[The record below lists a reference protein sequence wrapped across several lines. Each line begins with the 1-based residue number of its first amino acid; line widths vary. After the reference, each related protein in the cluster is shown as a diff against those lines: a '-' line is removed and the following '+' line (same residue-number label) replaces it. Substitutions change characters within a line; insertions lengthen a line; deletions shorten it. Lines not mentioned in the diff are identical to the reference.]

1 MILGIFN
8 SHKLRAHSL
17 LVNKINHHRQF
28 VQLDTFAYFIKV
40 FKSNVLQ
47 ENSISYFVF
56 KFVKNLD

>member
-8 SHKLRAHSL
+8 SHNLRAHSL

-47 ENSISYFVF
+47 RKQYFLF
-56 KFVKNLD
+56 CLQIFVQVY